1 MAHIGVVLSGCGYLD
16 GSEIHEAV
24 LTLLA
29 LQKAGVSYQCI
40 APDIDQMHVIDHQ
53 SGEPL
58 ANETRN
64 VLTESA
70 RIARGDIK
78 AIGDISASDFDAL
91 VFPGGYGAAKN
102 LSNFA
107 VAGTSSEVEPSV
119 AKLVKEMHTQGKPI
133 GFICISPA
141 IAARLLPEVKLT
153 IGSDPST
160 AAALEEMGAEHI
172 ECPANEFVEDTER
185 HVLSTPAY
193 MCDAPL
199 PEIAEG
205 IEKLINRLSALVG

>member
-1 MAHIGVVLSGCGYLD
+1 MAQVGVVLSGCGFLD

-29 LQKAGVSYQCI
+29 LQKTGIDYQCI
-40 APDIDQMHVIDHQ
+40 APDIDQMHVIDHG
-53 SGEPL
+53 SGEP
-58 ANETRN
+58 AAEETRN
-64 VLTESA
+64 VLTEAA

-78 AIGDISASDFDAL
+78 ALGDVSADEFDAL

-107 VAGTSSEVEPSV
+107 IAGTSSEVDPSV
-119 AKLVKEMHTQGKPI
+119 ARLVQEMHSEGKPI

-141 IAARLLPEVKLT
+141 IAARLLPGVKLT
-153 IGSDPST
+153 IGSDPGT

-172 ECPANEFVEDTER
+172 ECPANDFVEDPDQK
-185 HVLSTPAY
+185 VLSTPAY

-199 PEIAEG
+199 PDIAEG
-205 IEKLINRLSALVG
+205 IEKLVNRLSALAG

>member
-1 MAHIGVVLSGCGYLD
+1 MAQVGVVLSGCGFLD

-29 LQKAGVSYQCI
+29 LQKSGASYQCL
-40 APDIDQMHVIDHQ
+40 APDIDQMHVVDHVA
-53 SGEPL
+53 GEP
-58 ANETRN
+58 AAGETRN
-64 VLTESA
+64 VLKEAA

-78 AIGDISASDFDAL
+78 ALGDVSAKDFDAL

-107 VAGTSSEVEPSV
+107 TEGTSSEVEPSV
-119 AKLVKEMHTQGKPI
+119 AQFVQEVHSAGKPI

-141 IAARLLPEVKLT
+141 IAARLLPGVKLT
-153 IGSDPST
+153 IGSDPGT

-172 ECPANEFVEDTER
+172 ECPANDFVEDSEQR
-185 HVLSTPAY
+185 VLSTPAY

-205 IEKLINRLSALVG
+205 IEKLVKRLSALAG

>member
-1 MAHIGVVLSGCGYLD
+1 MAKVGVVLSGCGFLD

-29 LQKAGVSYQCI
+29 LQKANTEYQCI
-40 APDIDQMHVIDHQ
+40 APDIDQMHVVDHVA
-53 SGEPL
+53 GEP
-58 ANETRN
+58 AAGETRN
-64 VLTESA
+64 VLTEAA

-78 AIGDISASDFDAL
+78 ALGDVSADDFDAL

-107 VAGTSSEVEPSV
+107 VAGTSSDVDPSV
-119 AKLVKEMHTQGKPI
+119 AQLVQDMHSGGKPI

-141 IAARLLPEVKLT
+141 IAARLLPGVKLT
-153 IGSDPST
+153 IGSDPGT

-172 ECPANEFVEDTER
+172 ECAANDFVEDPEQK
-185 HVLSTPAY
+185 VLSTPAY

-199 PEIAEG
+199 PEIAAG
-205 IEKLINRLSALVG
+205 IEKLVSRLTALAA

>member
-1 MAHIGVVLSGCGYLD
+1 MAQVGVVLSGCGFLD

-29 LQKAGVSYQCI
+29 LQKAGTGYQCI
-40 APDIDQMHVIDHQ
+40 APDIDQMHVIDHAA
-53 SGEPL
+53 GEPV
-58 ANETRN
+58 AGETRN
-64 VLTESA
+64 VLTEAA
-70 RIARGDIK
+70 RIARGDIR
-78 AIGDISASDFDAL
+78 ALGDVSADDFDAL

-107 VAGTSSEVEPSV
+107 VEGTSSEVDPSV
-119 AKLVKEMHTQGKPI
+119 AQLVQETHAQGKPI

-141 IAARLLPEVKLT
+141 IAARLLPGAKLT
-153 IGSDPST
+153 IGSDPGT
-160 AAALEEMGAEHI
+160 ASALEEMGAEHI
-172 ECPANEFVEDTER
+172 ECPANEFVEDLEQK
-185 HVLSTPAY
+185 VLSTPAY

-205 IEKLINRLSALVG
+205 IEKLVNRLSALAG